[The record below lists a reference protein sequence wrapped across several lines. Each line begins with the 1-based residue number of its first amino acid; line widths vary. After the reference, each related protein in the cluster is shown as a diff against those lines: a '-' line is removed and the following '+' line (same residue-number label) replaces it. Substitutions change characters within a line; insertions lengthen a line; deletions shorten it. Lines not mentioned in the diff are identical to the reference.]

1 MTILISKTFPNYRD
15 FIDGVIDASVPLTVL
30 TAVYVTAASILHIL

>member
-1 MTILISKTFPNYRD
+1 MTNILSKTLPNYRD

-30 TAVYVTAASILHIL
+30 TAVYVTVANILHII